1 MQPAAIVERCT
12 QLSMWLVWSC
22 KVLLGN
28 CHFHL
33 QSGQPQPDPGI
44 AVTVGQDTLGDVEGI
59 TYSAAVQV
67 IYSMVLV
74 NKMQDTIV
82 LDPVLVASL

>member
-1 MQPAAIVERCT
+1 M
-12 QLSMWLVWSC
+12 
-22 KVLLGN
+22 
-28 CHFHL
+28 

>member
-1 MQPAAIVERCT
+1 M
-12 QLSMWLVWSC
+12 
-22 KVLLGN
+22 
-28 CHFHL
+28 

-44 AVTVGQDTLGDVEGI
+44 AVTVGQDTLGEVEGI

-74 NKMQDTIV
+74 NTTQDTVV
-82 LDPVLVASL
+82 LDPVLVAPL